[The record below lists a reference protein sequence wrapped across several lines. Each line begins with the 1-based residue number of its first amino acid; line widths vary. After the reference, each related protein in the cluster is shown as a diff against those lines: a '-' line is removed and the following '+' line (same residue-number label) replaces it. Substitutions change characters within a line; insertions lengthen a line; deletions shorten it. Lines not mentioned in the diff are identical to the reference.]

1 MGYFELAELWL
12 AAANCFA
19 ETYYMAW
26 EPIEYFNRYTGRI
39 ESEDVYGQG
48 FLRWTYGNA
57 LGRLSLHA
65 MVKRS
70 FFSRWYGGTMDRPRS
85 RRKIQPFIS
94 RYGVDA
100 SEFAH
105 TTESFQ
111 TFNEFFYRKLKP
123 GARPIDPG
131 PDVAVFPADGR
142 HLGFPETS
150 KAEGIFVKGAVFELA
165 ELLQDKELAEQ
176 YRHGA
181 LVLSRLCPVDY
192 HRFHFPAAG
201 IPDKP
206 KLIHGPLYSVNPFAL
221 KQNIHILSENKRA
234 LCRIRSLEFGQVLML
249 EIGATCVG
257 SFEYTFSPGQPVA
270 KGAEKGFFKFG
281 GSSIITLFEPAR
293 IRLDEDLVSNSRQHW
308 ELYARMGDHL
318 GKAG

>member
-1 MGYFELAELWL
+1 
-12 AAANCFA
+12 
-19 ETYYMAW
+19 MAW

-48 FLRWTYGNA
+48 FLRWTYGNP

-65 MVKRS
+65 MVKRA
-70 FFSRWYGGTMDRPRS
+70 FFSRWYGRQMDRPGS
-85 RRKIQPFIS
+85 RKKIEPFIS

-100 SEFAH
+100 GEFAQAA
-105 TTESFQ
+105 ESFN

-123 GARPIDPG
+123 GVRPIDPR

-142 HLGFPETS
+142 HLGFPDLSQT
-150 KAEGIFVKGAVFELA
+150 EGIFVKGAVFELA
-165 ELLQDKELAEQ
+165 ELLQDEKLAKRFHQ
-176 YRHGA
+176 GT

-192 HRFHFPAAG
+192 HRFHFPTAG
-201 IPDKP
+201 IAAQP
-206 KLIHGPLYSVNPFAL
+206 KLIRGPLYSVNPIAL
-221 KQNIHILSENKRA
+221 RQNIHILSENKRA
-234 LCRIRSLEFGQVLML
+234 LCRMQSREFGLVLML

-270 KGAEKGFFKFG
+270 KGAEKGYFKFG
-281 GSSIITLFEPAR
+281 GSSIVTLFEPGR
-293 IRLDEDLVSNSRQHW
+293 IQLDEDLVANSREHR

-318 GKAG
+318 GTRRRLSGCFL

>member
-1 MGYFELAELWL
+1 M
-12 AAANCFA
+12 
-19 ETYYMAW
+19 TW

-48 FLRWTYGNA
+48 FLCWTYGNP

-65 MVKRS
+65 MVKRA
-70 FFSRWYGGTMDRPRS
+70 FFSRWYGRRMDRPGS
-85 RRKIQPFIS
+85 RKKVRPFIR
-94 RYGVDA
+94 RYRVET

-105 TTESFQ
+105 APESFK

-123 GARPIDPG
+123 EVRPIDPR
-131 PDVAVFPADGR
+131 PDTVVFPADGR
-142 HLGFPETS
+142 HLGYQDIS
-150 KAEGIFVKGAVFELA
+150 NAEGIFVKGAVFELA

-176 YRHGA
+176 YRHGT

-192 HRFHFPAAG
+192 HRFHFPVDG
-201 IPDKP
+201 IPGKP
-206 KLIHGPLYSVNPFAL
+206 RLIHGPLYSVNPIAL

-234 LCRIRSLEFGQVLML
+234 LCRIQSGGFGQVLML

-257 SFEYTFSPGQPVA
+257 SFEYTFNPGQAVA
-270 KGAEKGFFKFG
+270 KGAEKGFFRFG
-281 GSSIITLFEPAR
+281 GSSIITLFEPGL
-293 IRLDEDLVSNSRQHW
+293 IGLDEDLISNSRDHR

-318 GKAG
+318 GKAAESRGR